1 MSARM
6 PLEITGTEVDL
17 QPLALE
23 KVRPLFARTVQAIAG
38 NNRPVAFAWNG
49 QPATLKFSAARS
61 LNPASRVA
69 RVTVDGHEFQ
79 VQLERLPDVS
89 ALSAALAGLDLEVL
103 PAELACG
110 VLAAAF
116 ETGLTQLKGKG
127 VEVVLAELLP
137 AGSPVKAEVESLTFA
152 VEKDGDPGWIRGTLK
167 GDDAALEH
175 LAQIMARV
183 PAQPVRS
190 LNALP
195 LLLSFV
201 AGRVTLSQQEFRE
214 LRQADAVLADLQ
226 AWRVQG
232 ACEVLIAGRR
242 HAAAIWQD
250 KTLTIQQFI
259 MSEPAPTPAATEPLA
274 LVDQLEVELTFL
286 VGTHAATL
294 EQLRSLAPGACIEL
308 PTPANQAVTICANGR
323 AIGKGEL
330 LDIGNRIGVRITELA
345 KA

>member
-1 MSARM
+1 M
-6 PLEITGTEVDL
+6 PLEITGTEVEL

-23 KVRPLFARTVQAIAG
+23 KVRPLFARTVQVIAG
-38 NNRPVAFAWNG
+38 SNRPVAFTWNG
-49 QPATLKFSAARS
+49 QPAVLKFSAVKS
-61 LNPASRVA
+61 LSPAARVA
-69 RVTVDGHEFQ
+69 RVIVDGHEFQ

-110 VLAAAF
+110 VIAAAL
-116 ETGLTQLKGKG
+116 ETGLNQLKGKG
-127 VEVVLAELLP
+127 VDVVLAELLP
-137 AGSPVKAEVESLTFA
+137 AGSPVKAEAESLAFV

-167 GDDAALEH
+167 GDDAGLEH
-175 LAQIMARV
+175 LAQLMARV
-183 PAQPVRS
+183 PAQAVRS
-190 LNALP
+190 LNTLP
-195 LLLSFV
+195 LLLSFI
-201 AGRVTLSQQEFRE
+201 AGRVTLSQQEFR
-214 LRQADAVLADLQ
+214 DAVLADLQ
-226 AWRVQG
+226 GWRIQG
-232 ACEVLIAGRR
+232 TCEVLIAGRR
-242 HAAAIWQD
+242 HAAATWRD